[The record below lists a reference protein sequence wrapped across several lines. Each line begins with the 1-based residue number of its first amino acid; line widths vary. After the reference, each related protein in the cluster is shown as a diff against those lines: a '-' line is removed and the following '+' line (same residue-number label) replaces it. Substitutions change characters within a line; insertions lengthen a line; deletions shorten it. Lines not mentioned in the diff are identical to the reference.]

1 MKNRHVIWTFI
12 FFTSINHLMGQTA
25 SDSVFAKEE
34 VVTNNILEL
43 PISDKTQT
51 SSVQIGWDSIL
62 IPLNA
67 AFTTTK
73 NVTESK
79 NNNLFPGIN
88 KQIISKDFVF
98 YFILTLFLF
107 LGILNAVFKNYF
119 NTMIRVFFKTS
130 LRQSQLTDQLMQAKL
145 PSLFLNIFSVLV
157 TGFYIFT
164 LLNFKKVIVFNQ
176 LDVLF
181 FSCLAVF
188 MIYIGKYFIL
198 QIVGWISGFKQEAV
212 SYTFLIFLVNKLLAI
227 VLLPAT
233 CILIFSNNN
242 VGVFAYNISIL
253 AVGIFYLL
261 RCFRSYGIFQNKL
274 SVGKFHFFLYILA
287 VEFIPILLLF
297 KIGLNI
303 INKNL

>member
-1 MKNRHVIWTFI
+1 
-12 FFTSINHLMGQTA
+12 MGQTTA
-25 SDSVFAKEE
+25 DTVFAKEE
-34 VVTNNILEL
+34 LTQNILVL
-43 PISDKTQT
+43 PISDTIQNNI
-51 SSVQIGWDSIL
+51 VQIGWDSIL
-62 IPLNA
+62 TPFNA

-73 NVTESK
+73 NLKASK
-79 NNNLFPGIN
+79 NNNPFPGIK
-88 KQIISKDFVF
+88 KQAVSKDFVF

-145 PSLFLNIFSVLV
+145 PSLCLNIFSVLV

-164 LLNFKKVIVFNQ
+164 LMNYKKIIGFNQ

-181 FSCLAVF
+181 FSCLAVLV
-188 MIYIGKYFIL
+188 IYIGKYFII
-198 QIVGWISGFKQEAV
+198 QIAGWISGFKQETI
-212 SYTFLIFLVNKLLAI
+212 SYTFLIFLVNKLLAM

-233 CILIFSNNN
+233 CIVIFSNNN
-242 VGVFAYNISIL
+242 IGLFAYNISLL

-261 RCFRSYGIFQNKL
+261 RCFRSYGIFENKL
-274 SVGKFHFFLYILA
+274 NLGKFHFLLYILA
-287 VEFIPILLLF
+287 VEFIPVLLVF

-303 INKNL
+303 IDKNL

>member
-1 MKNRHVIWTFI
+1 
-12 FFTSINHLMGQTA
+12 LGQTF

-43 PISDKTQT
+43 PISNKIQT
-51 SSVQIGWDSIL
+51 NSVQIGWDSIL
-62 IPLNA
+62 TPFNATFITKEKSKASQKIIPY
-67 AFTTTK
+67 
-73 NVTESK
+73 
-79 NNNLFPGIN
+79 PGIK
-88 KQIISKDFVF
+88 KQVVSKDFAF

-119 NTMIRVFFKTS
+119 NIMIRVFFKTS

-164 LLNFKKVIVFNQ
+164 LLNYKKIISFNQ
-176 LDVLF
+176 LNVLF
-181 FSCLAVF
+181 FSCLAVLL
-188 MIYIGKYFIL
+188 IYIGKYFIV
-198 QIVGWISGFKQEAV
+198 QIAGWISGFKNEAV

-233 CILIFSNNN
+233 CILVFSGRNI
-242 VGVFAYNISIL
+242 GIFAYNISLL
-253 AVGIFYLL
+253 AVGVFYLL
-261 RCFRSYGIFQNKL
+261 RCFRSYGIFENKL
-274 SVGKFHFFLYILA
+274 SMGKFHFLLYVLA
-287 VEFIPILLLF
+287 VEFIPVLLVL

-303 INKNL
+303 IDKNL

>member
-1 MKNRHVIWTFI
+1 
-12 FFTSINHLMGQTA
+12 MGQTSA
-25 SDSVFAKEE
+25 DSVFVKEE
-34 VVTNNILEL
+34 FTQNILVL
-43 PISDKTQT
+43 PISDTIQNNIA
-51 SSVQIGWDSIL
+51 QIGWDSIL
-62 IPLNA
+62 TPFNA

-73 NVTESK
+73 KPKTSK
-79 NNNLFPGIN
+79 NKNPFPGIK
-88 KQIISKDFVF
+88 KQAISKDFVF

-145 PSLFLNIFSVLV
+145 PSLCLNIFSVLV

-164 LLNFKKVIVFNQ
+164 LMNYKKIIGYNQ

-181 FSCLAVF
+181 FSCLAVLF
-188 MIYIGKYFIL
+188 IYIGKYFII
-198 QIVGWISGFKQEAV
+198 QIAGWISGFKQEAV
-212 SYTFLIFLVNKLLAI
+212 SYTFLIFLVNKLLAM

-233 CILIFSNNN
+233 CVLIFSKYDI
-242 VGVFAYNISIL
+242 GIFAYNISLL

-261 RCFRSYGIFQNKL
+261 RCFRSYDIFENKL
-274 SVGKFHFFLYILA
+274 NLGKFHFLLYILA
-287 VEFIPILLLF
+287 VEFIPVMLVF

-303 INKNL
+303 IDKNL